1 MKNPLILDGRNIYD
15 KKELQELGFTYEGI
29 GV

>member
-15 KKELQELGFTYEGI
+15 KIEMKEMGFEYEGI
-29 GV
+29 G